1 MVFATGEPEKVI
13 VVDNPL
19 QITNVPPGFTVTVG
33 VGFMVILKVRGV
45 PLQLFEKG
53 VTVISVCKGTPVIF
67 VPVNASIL
75 PVPDR
80 GSAPRLILVL
90 TQLKVAPAIE
100 VGTKMIG
107 SVNTP
112 LHFICWVGITISGA
126 ALAV

>member
-1 MVFATGEPEKVI
+1 MV
-13 VVDNPL
+13 DSPL

-33 VGFMVILKVRGV
+33 VGFMVILNVRGV

-53 VTVISVCKGTPVIF
+53 VTVISVCIGTPVIF

-75 PVPDR
+75 PVPESGR
-80 GSAPRLILVL
+80 APRLILVL
-90 TQLKVAPAIE
+90 TQLKVAPAIV
-100 VGTKMIG
+100 VGTKTIG

-112 LHFICWVGITISGA
+112 LHLTCGVGITISGA